1 MPSKIR
7 PRFPKNKKNNNNN
20 KQRLK
25 AVSSDLTREAKLLN
39 FFFLRETTSISSF
52 FVWGIK
58 GRPLLGISISSVKP
72 SSFFHQKLTGLFSC
86 RFRGLGPDLSWE
98 DSCMKQPWNACR
110 IWSRLG
116 YSGRKAVV
124 FLPIEISLEVVLNIP
139 VVILCWAITQ
149 FIPHLWYI
157 SQKALVTDDTVFSS
171 VESSEGKA
179 TPRGA
184 KFHFLRAFSSV
195 AYEIHPRDSPPPFPS
210 LKYLLACCKQQFDR
224 ASIPTMY

>member
-1 MPSKIR
+1 
-7 PRFPKNKKNNNNN
+7 
-20 KQRLK
+20 
-25 AVSSDLTREAKLLN
+25 
-39 FFFLRETTSISSF
+39 
-52 FVWGIK
+52 
-58 GRPLLGISISSVKP
+58 
-72 SSFFHQKLTGLFSC
+72 
-86 RFRGLGPDLSWE
+86 
-98 DSCMKQPWNACR
+98 MKQPWNACR

-124 FLPIEISLEVVLNIP
+124 FLPIEISLGVVLNTCIP

-157 SQKALVTDDTVFSS
+157 SHKALVTDDTMFSS

-195 AYEIHPRDSPPPFPS
+195 AYEIHPRNSPSPLPLTQVPFS
-210 LKYLLACCKQQFDR
+210 LLQAAVWSSFNPNNVLTQDQEPMKLFPLCSLLHQDWKCCGYVP
-224 ASIPTMY
+224 AAAGT